1 MILLLVVMFSQ
12 GDKVS
17 IHSCP
22 LIQGECHS
30 VDMKLLQGA
39 IVWFISF
46 QILSPDLRGALELT
60 LSIRVRSYLIRSF
73 SVEDAISWAPNESCV
88 VLPCTCLDR
97 IRPIRLCLEGFLT

>member
-30 VDMKLLQGA
+30 VDIKLLQGA

-73 SVEDAISWAPNESCV
+73 SDMLLFRLV
-88 VLPCTCLDR
+88 VVAQVAACLDR
-97 IRPIRLCLEGFLT
+97 PDQAFIRGNGWCGET